1 MLPKENR
8 LTAKS
13 DFEAVRENGRM
24 FSGRNFSLSYRNR
37 GDEKKTRF
45 GFVVSKKVSK
55 RAVERNRAK
64 RVLREIVRKNISS
77 VKAGFDCIFLVKK
90 AFLGMKSSEV
100 EVEVKEAL
108 KKFEII

>member
-1 MLPKENR
+1 MLAKENR

-13 DFEAVRENGRM
+13 DFDAVRENGRI
-24 FSGRNFSLSYRNR
+24 FKGKNFSLSYRDR
-37 GDEKKTRF
+37 GDKGETRF
-45 GFVVSKKVSK
+45 GFVVSKKVSG
-55 RAVERNRAK
+55 RAVDRNKVK

-90 AFLGMKSSEV
+90 SFLGVKGSEI
-100 EVEVKEAL
+100 EIEVKDAL